1 MAWWLKNNIRM
12 IQNNIR
18 DIDVR
23 MDIDKQI
30 EWLKS
35 FGANTLQIGCGGITA
50 FHPTKLDFQWRESI
64 YGR

>member
-30 EWLKS
+30 EWPEKLWGEYTS
-35 FGANTLQIGCGGITA
+35 DRMWRDYGI
-50 FHPTKLDFQWRESI
+50 PSD
-64 YGR
+64 

>member
-18 DIDVR
+18 DIDAR

-30 EWLKS
+30 V
-35 FGANTLQIGCGGITA
+35 
-50 FHPTKLDFQWRESI
+50 
-64 YGR
+64 

>member
-30 EWLKS
+30 E
-35 FGANTLQIGCGGITA
+35 GQMDNEG
-50 FHPTKLDFQWRESI
+50 
-64 YGR
+64 

>member
-23 MDIDKQI
+23 MDIDQ
-30 EWLKS
+30 
-35 FGANTLQIGCGGITA
+35 T
-50 FHPTKLDFQWRESI
+50 D
-64 YGR
+64 